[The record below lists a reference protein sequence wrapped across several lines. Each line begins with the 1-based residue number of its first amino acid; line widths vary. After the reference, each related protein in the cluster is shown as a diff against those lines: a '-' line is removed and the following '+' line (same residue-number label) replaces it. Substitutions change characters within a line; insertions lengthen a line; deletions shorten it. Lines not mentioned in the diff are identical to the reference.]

1 MRIGS
6 VGFYGYNQNL
16 SRIYWLELIE
26 KQMRHANQW
35 KTRLSLIAPQCE
47 IEAVQKSPE
56 QRCEDVAGNVEKA

>member
-16 SRIYWLELIE
+16 SRIYWLELID
-26 KQMRHANQW
+26 KQKRRANPA

-47 IEAVQKSPE
+47 TEAVQKSPE
-56 QRCEDVAGNVEKA
+56 QRCEDVAGKVEKA